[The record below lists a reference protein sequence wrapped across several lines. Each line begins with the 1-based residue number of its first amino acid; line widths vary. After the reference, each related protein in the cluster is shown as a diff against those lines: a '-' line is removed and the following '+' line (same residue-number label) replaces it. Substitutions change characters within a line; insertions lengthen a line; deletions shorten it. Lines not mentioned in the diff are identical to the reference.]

1 VRGVRLHRP
10 HALVALLGIAAGSA
24 ACALVSGL
32 SDFSEETADDA
43 SASTTASDG
52 ARAEPNGR
60 TEDVSNDVSDDASD
74 AGANDGA
81 PAADAPSYD
90 ADADVQGDGRQVADV
105 SDGGRA
111 GDGGG
116 DGGDGGC
123 VLYSHTNGLGQT
135 FVDCVPLDTYDK
147 TEAEKACA
155 AAEGGACAAASFCPG
170 GDSLECMT
178 GGNGPNTTCA
188 CWSYSGSTEGA
199 VGTANG
205 FWCTGPMTMECP
217 TMGGTKWH

>member
-60 TEDVSNDVSDDASD
+60 TEDVSNDVS
-74 AGANDGA
+74 
-81 PAADAPSYD
+81 
-90 ADADVQGDGRQVADV
+90 DADVQGDGRQVADV